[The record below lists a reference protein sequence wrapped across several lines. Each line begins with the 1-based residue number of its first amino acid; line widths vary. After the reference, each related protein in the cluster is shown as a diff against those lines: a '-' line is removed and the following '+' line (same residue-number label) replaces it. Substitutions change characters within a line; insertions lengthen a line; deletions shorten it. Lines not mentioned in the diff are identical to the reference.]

1 MFAKKG
7 KFHHLRQTF
16 YLSNIEDSNEEF
28 KSLQQQIYQIA
39 KNMNNWG
46 ARVPLKWVLLEHLIE
61 INIANEKKVMNFSEI
76 TTLAKHPN
84 INILDSDD
92 VLLFLRFQHQLGNI
106 IFFDDIQDLIIINP
120 QWLVDAFRCLV
131 SNKFVVEHLQHYDDW
146 STFLD
151 TGEISDFL
159 ITELFTSKCG
169 GQFLKHKNDLLKVM
183 EKFDILV
190 KTENKHCYI
199 MPSMV
204 PSCEF
209 DTVCKNFGVENCT
222 RTSWMCLKFEFL
234 PPAFFNHISVWFIK
248 HFTPSKVMNNEKES
262 LALYRGISIF
272 DIDSSELDKL
282 LVTMSTDTIALQLLL
297 YSSQSK
303 EIKNICTITCMSLI
317 NQINTVKE
325 RYKLKISFQLH
336 FKCSTGEYYNSTKS
350 YKDLK
355 EQPHYY
361 CTEHKMEHQSKTM
374 YFPWMTKGVGVSY
387 YDKLMYVI

>member
-1 MFAKKG
+1 
-7 KFHHLRQTF
+7 
-16 YLSNIEDSNEEF
+16 
-28 KSLQQQIYQIA
+28 
-39 KNMNNWG
+39 MNNWG
-46 ARVPLKWVLLEHLIE
+46 AQVPLKWVLLEHLIE
-61 INIANEKKVMNFSEI
+61 INIANERKVMNFSEI
-76 TTLAKHPN
+76 ITLAKHPN
-84 INILDSDD
+84 INILDSGD
-92 VLLFLRFQHQLGNI
+92 VLLFLRFQHELGNI

-131 SNKFVVEHLQHYDDW
+131 SNTFVVEHLQHCDDW
-146 STFLD
+146 STFLG

-159 ITELFTSKCG
+159 IIELFKSKCG

-190 KTENKHCYI
+190 KIENKHCYI

-204 PSCEF
+204 PSCKF
-209 DTVCKNFGVENCT
+209 DTVCKIFQVKKST
-222 RTSWMCLKFEFL
+222 RSSWMCLKFEFL

-248 HFTPSKVMNNEKES
+248 HFTPSKVMRHGKES

-272 DIDSSELDKL
+272 DIDSSGLYKL

-297 YSSQSK
+297 NSNQSK
-303 EIKNICTITCMSLI
+303 EIKNICTMTCMNLI
-317 NQINTVKE
+317 KQINAVKE

-336 FKCSTGEYYNSTKS
+336 FKCSTGEYFNSTKS

-361 CTEHKMEHQSKTM
+361 CTEHNMDHQSNTM
-374 YFPWMTKGVGVSY
+374 YLPWMTKGVGVSY
-387 YDKLMYVI
+387 YDKLMYVILSASEKYPFFKIGYSIT